1 MKSTEDRERGT
12 YVFAVVELLNAVCSS
27 RVTVSVRRN
36 LMQSLTI
43 TSVKMP

>member
-27 RVTVSVRRN
+27 SDRLS
-36 LMQSLTI
+36 
-43 TSVKMP
+43 